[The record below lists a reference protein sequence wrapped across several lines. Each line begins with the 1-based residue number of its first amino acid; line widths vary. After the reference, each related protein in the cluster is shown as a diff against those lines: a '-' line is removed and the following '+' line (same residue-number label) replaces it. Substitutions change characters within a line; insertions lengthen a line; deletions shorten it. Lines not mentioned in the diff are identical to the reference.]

1 MKKAVVTFALAITS
15 AFTHLADA
23 HTPRSGQDWWQALDS
38 ANAGSTVGAARGVI
52 VLRAPASGR
61 VRIPGGTF
69 LMGSTASE
77 LDEAVQLCRREIE
90 EPLCASDVVS
100 FLYETIA
107 HDVTLS
113 SYSIDRTEAS
123 VAAYDRCVAANACTR
138 AGYAPG
144 DKRFDRPELPVTM
157 ITWDQARAY
166 CAFAGGRLPTEAEW
180 EFAARGE
187 ERRIFPWGD
196 VYNSHLS
203 NHGVLSISDDT
214 DASDGY
220 ATLAPVDAFRDG
232 ATPQGVLQMAGNVYE
247 WVSDF
252 FGIDPSGFGYPSG
265 AATNPTGQATGFGH
279 VVRGGSYAAP
289 AAKMRGAARQGAT
302 GASPQIGV
310 RCAYG
315 GDFPGFRG

>member
-1 MKKAVVTFALAITS
+1 MKKTAVTFALAIS
-15 AFTHLADA
+15 IAFAHLADA
-23 HTPRSGQDWWQALDS
+23 RTPKSGQTWWQALDS
-38 ANAGSTVGAARGVI
+38 ANAGSTEKSAHGVI

-61 VRIPGGTF
+61 VRIAGGTF
-69 LMGSTASE
+69 LMGSTATE

-107 HDVTLS
+107 HDVTLT
-113 SYSIDRTEAS
+113 SYFIDRTEVS
-123 VAAYDRCVAANACTR
+123 VAAYDRCVAANACTH
-138 AGYAPG
+138 AGYAAG

-157 ITWDQARAY
+157 INWDQARAY

-180 EFAARGE
+180 ELAARGE
-187 ERRIFPWGD
+187 ERRVFPWGD
-196 VYNSHLS
+196 VYNSHLA

-247 WVSDF
+247 WVSDY

-265 AATNPTGQATGFGH
+265 AATNPTGQPSGFGH

-302 GASPQIGV
+302 GESPQIGV
-310 RCAYG
+310 RCAYSG
-315 GDFPGFRG
+315 